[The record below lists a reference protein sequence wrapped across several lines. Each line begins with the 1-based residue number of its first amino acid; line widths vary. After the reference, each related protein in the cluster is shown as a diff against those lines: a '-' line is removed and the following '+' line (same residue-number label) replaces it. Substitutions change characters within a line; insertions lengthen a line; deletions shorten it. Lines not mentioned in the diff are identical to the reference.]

1 MSWILAPAK
10 RDLHLLCAFHCR
22 TADFSSDILR
32 VWKSVPQQMNPET
45 NVMNIAL
52 CLLGHT

>member
-45 NVMNIAL
+45 NVMSIAL